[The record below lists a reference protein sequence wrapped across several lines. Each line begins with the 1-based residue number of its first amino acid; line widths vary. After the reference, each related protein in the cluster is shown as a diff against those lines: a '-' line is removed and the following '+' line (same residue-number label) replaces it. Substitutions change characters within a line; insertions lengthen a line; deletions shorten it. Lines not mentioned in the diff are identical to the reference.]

1 MNDKY
6 NKEKSREIINA
17 NLSELVFLNKIKQV
31 LIFFFSGEYWASP
44 AQVVPDITVSDYSR
58 ESKVESEADTKIATG
73 INPLKLLLLYSQ
85 L

>member
-17 NLSELVFLNKIKQV
+17 NLSELVLLNKINANI
-31 LIFFFSGEYWASP
+31 LFSGEYWASP

-58 ESKVESEADTKIATG
+58 ELKVESEADTKIATG

>member
-1 MNDKY
+1 M
-6 NKEKSREIINA
+6 
-17 NLSELVFLNKIKQV
+17 

-58 ESKVESEADTKIATG
+58 ELKVESEADTKIATG